1 MTSRVSCFKM
11 TVNEMK
17 RRSWYGAVAF
27 LGFFC
32 AFPLLTMLRF
42 QSVGEIAKNVQ
53 DAAEREVAIAAMKEE
68 FLCYV
73 GGGDVVLMFLLP
85 FIALLGAWSG
95 LSWLHSKKK
104 MDVMGSLPVRRE
116 KLFISE
122 SLATLL
128 LAMIPY
134 VCNLILALFVAA
146 AKGIFTGRAAAIS
159 LTGFGIHLIY
169 FMLFYF
175 CGALAMIMTGKIL
188 TGILGTGV
196 FLVIVPLICG
206 VVEGYAGTF
215 LKAYTPVN
223 GALWRPLAMW
233 MSPAGNFVKMTQVM
247 ERYWDKGSIIAS
259 FPWMVLAAAVLM
271 AAVFAGLSFWLLK
284 IRRAESAEKAMAFSK
299 TEGAIKCILLY
310 PLILGGGLFFLFL
323 GNANGTEQKL
333 WLWFGIV
340 FTALLGSIL
349 IEIIYYFDRKRIF
362 DHKLW
367 TGISMGAAFLTASVF
382 VFDLLGYDHWL
393 PEEDQVEHA
402 VICSDSLWWEYPDG
416 SRTTKDY
423 LEANMESFQGKAILE
438 LAREGVENLDR
449 TEWGD
454 SAYSSVDVYFQ
465 MKNGEVKERSYMVS
479 DRTLQETE
487 RQLYQ
492 EEVYKEAVLP
502 VLLLEAEDIHVED
515 IRRFEEYISL
525 DSLSSKEQTEFVKL
539 YQEDLKALDYDEIYA
554 DNSSFIVLYDENHQY
569 IQDYPLNSNFEKSAS
584 YLKSKG
590 LDVVSPLDPAKVR
603 RIRLVDYRTARE
615 TEQEMDTAET
625 EKETVEEKIIEERDL
640 IEKALENPADLV
652 YTGCSYE
659 NKTDMEKLCTDLQV
673 DITYEMENGDL
684 VSSSWAYVDGKIPQA
699 VEEFLKK

>member
-1 MTSRVSCFKM
+1 M
-11 TVNEMK
+11 
-17 RRSWYGAVAF
+17 
-27 LGFFC
+27 
-32 AFPLLTMLRF
+32 
-42 QSVGEIAKNVQ
+42 Q

-85 FIALLGAWSG
+85 FIARLGAWSG

-104 MDVMGSLPVRRE
+104 MDLMGSLPVRRE

-159 LTGFGIHLIY
+159 LTGLGIHLIY

-206 VVEGYAGTF
+206 VVEAYAGTF
-215 LKAYTPVN
+215 LKAYTSVN

-247 ERYWDKGSIIAS
+247 ERYWDKGSIITS

-299 TEGAIKCILLY
+299 TEGAIKGVLLY
-310 PLILGGGLFFLFL
+310 PVILGGGLFFLFL
-323 GNANGTEQKL
+323 GSANGTEQKL

-340 FTALLGSIL
+340 FTALLGSVL

-362 DHKLW
+362 GHKLW
-367 TGISMGAAFLTASVF
+367 TGISMGAALVTAAVF
-382 VFDLLGYDHWL
+382 IFDLMGYDHWL

-402 VICSDSLWWEYPDG
+402 VICSDSLWWEYPDD

-449 TEWGD
+449 TEWDG
-454 SAYSSVDVYFQ
+454 SSYSSVDVYFQ

-479 DRTLQETE
+479 DKTLQETE

-492 EEVYKEAVLP
+492 EEAYKEAVLP

-525 DSLSSKEQTEFVKL
+525 NFLSSKEKTEFVRL

-569 IQDYPLNSNFEKSAS
+569 IEYYPLNSNFEKSAS

-590 LDVVSPLDPAKVR
+590 LDVVSPLDPDKVR
-603 RIRLVDYRTARE
+603 RIKLVDHRTTGE
-615 TEQEMDTAET
+615 TEQEMDTV
-625 EKETVEEKIIEERDL
+625 ETVKEKTIQEQEL
-640 IEKALENPADLV
+640 IEKALENPENLV

-659 NKTDMEKLCTDLQV
+659 NKTDMERLCTDLQV